1 MTMTARC
8 WVDECNVIEE
18 VNDLTVHVVDKRKGK
33 SSLGRGWVGK

>member
-8 WVDECNVIEE
+8 WVDECNIIKE